1 MLFRALIEPIKIFN
15 WSNTNELY
23 INLNASISNQKF
35 LTGDEKGRIWIYKV
49 FYFFKASEIMT
60 HFSLILMVPK
70 CKMQWIWFLFQQSI
84 VKMVFLNWNKPFWM
98 TSSCRLMVDSLLL
111 VPTTIW
117 CWSSNRQA
125 KISFSRFCLILW
137 FFFHHCAF
145 FQICHYRAFL
155 P

>member
-1 MLFRALIEPIKIFN
+1 MNCTLTWMPQYPIRNFWPAMKRVEFGFTRYFI
-15 WSNTNELY
+15 
-23 INLNASISNQKF
+23 
-35 LTGDEKGRIWIYKV
+35 
-49 FYFFKASEIMT
+49 FFKASEIMT

-70 CKMQWIWFLFQQSI
+70 CKMRWIWFLFQQSI